1 VVRDRG
7 DKHELPDDTI
17 AAYLTPEGYLEFE
30 GNIAAA
36 GLVQMYSDG
45 TETWGELRLPEHVFA
60 PSSLRSFHKKPITD
74 DHPDDFVNVDNWD
87 KLARGNLG
95 SNIRPDESGKHV
107 RADMLVTSPELIQK
121 MIDGK
126 RQLSNAY
133 TTVTVLAPG
142 FFQGKAYKFIQTEI
156 EGNANAVVDQ
166 ARAGPTARALLDSM
180 PAHVSRAYQV
190 KDQEQET
197 MKIKNADELSKL
209 LAKHKNADSITVT
222 RKRNADAT
230 LTIGNESFDIPDE
243 LAAQCLEAAQAP
255 PAEAPAAAA
264 PPPPPAPAAAPED
277 APAAPGGAPV
287 PALPAAPTDTLESL
301 RAQVDALTAEKH
313 SDRAGLDA
321 RVDAR
326 VSLVTTARAVL
337 GEKEQ
342 TDGVDALDLQKKV
355 IEKVYGDEAFDLKNK
370 NADYIGG
377 LFLAASKKHA
387 EDNAG
392 SLLART
398 FDAGATGHNDEDL
411 ARIRA
416 AVN

>member
-1 VVRDRG
+1 MVRDRG

-60 PSSLRSFHKKPITD
+60 ASSLRSFHKKPITD
-74 DHPDDFVNVDNWD
+74 DHPDDFVNVDNWQ

-121 MIDGK
+121 MVDGK

-142 FFQGKAYKFIQTEI
+142 FFEGQPYKYIQTEI

-166 ARAGPTARALLDSM
+166 ARAGPTARALFDS
-180 PAHVSRAYQV
+180 AAGISVAYQV
-190 KDQEQET
+190 TQEQT

-209 LAKHKNADSITVT
+209 LAKHKNADSIAIK
-222 RKRNADAT
+222 RNRNADAT

-243 LAAQCLEAAQAP
+243 LASQCLQAMQAAPEAP
-255 PAEAPAAAA
+255 PEAPAAA
-264 PPPPPAPAAAPED
+264 PPPAPAAAPED

-287 PALPAAPTDTLESL
+287 PPLPTATDSVESL
-301 RAQVDALTAEKH
+301 RAQIDALTAEKKA
-313 SDRAGLDA
+313 DRAALDSN
-321 RVDAR
+321 VDAR

-337 GEKEQ
+337 GDSTK
-342 TDGVDALDLQKKV
+342 TDGVNALELQKQV
-355 IEKVYGDEAFDLKNK
+355 IAKVYGDGTFDLKNK
-370 NADYIGG
+370 NADYLGG
-377 LFLAASKKHA
+377 LFLAATKKHA

-398 FDAGATGHNDEDL
+398 FDSSKSGHNDDDL
-411 ARIRA
+411 ARVRA